1 VVSKQPVVYMLAS
14 KRNGTLYIGV
24 TSNLIKR
31 IWEHKNNLVQGF
43 TKQYNV
49 HDLVWY
55 EMHENME
62 SAILREKMLKEWKRI
77 WKLELI
83 ESSNPE
89 WSDLYNTIV

>member
-1 VVSKQPVVYMLAS
+1 MVSKQPAVYILAS

-55 EMHENME
+55 ERHENME
-62 SAILREKMLKEWKRI
+62 SAIAREKMLKEWKRI

-83 ESSNPE
+83 ESSNPD
-89 WSDLYNTIV
+89 WNDLYSKIV

>member
-1 VVSKQPVVYMLAS
+1 VVNKQPTVYILAS
-14 KRNGTLYIGV
+14 KINGTLYIGV

-62 SAILREKMLKEWKRI
+62 SAIAREKTLKEWKRI

-83 ESSNPE
+83 ESSNPD
-89 WSDLYNTIV
+89 WNDLYNTIV

>member
-1 VVSKQPVVYMLAS
+1 MVSKQPVVYMLAS

-83 ESSNPE
+83 ESSNPD
-89 WSDLYNTIV
+89 WNDLYNTIV